1 MTLPFHEPLVL
12 KPGESCGLYV
22 HSSAMGDEAIA
33 YDDYDNRRDIPR
45 EVPRSLPC
53 GARTPS
59 QPINQRTL
67 APQPTPKEGQEAETR
82 DTRQST
88 GQFSAPGQRGGQ
100 GCIGRGGAPPPLS
113 RAPSLCP
120 ATVSLNA
127 TARLNGVCNRRTCR
141 TWMEENSE
149 HCPLE
154 QIGNEGRVQ
163 ACEAGWGKW
172 LGLAPVPFLSC
183 PAGGFDAS
191 AVGQVLAPFGRGG
204 GGCLRNRSGSPSGA
218 DQP

>member
-1 MTLPFHEPLVL
+1 MLLSCAQRLHPFPTNGAMQCREMSIRMDLLAFGKATYPASPQKRHEPSFREFVTLPFLEPLVL

-82 DTRQST
+82 DTRRST
-88 GQFSAPGQRGGQ
+88 GQFSAPSQGGGQ

-127 TARLNGVCNRRTCR
+127 TARLNGDR
-141 TWMEENSE
+141 
-149 HCPLE
+149 
-154 QIGNEGRVQ
+154 Q
-163 ACEAGWGKW
+163 
-172 LGLAPVPFLSC
+172 
-183 PAGGFDAS
+183 
-191 AVGQVLAPFGRGG
+191 
-204 GGCLRNRSGSPSGA
+204 
-218 DQP
+218 